1 MDALSISGHALTMTP
16 RLTCHAMRSWLGAC
30 RVHELLTRDENQRK
44 KIHFEK
50 MARFPEAPLGELCPL
65 GFLARPA
72 RRAATRSLFSGTWG
86 FAAALRKTY
95 QNWQPCPELSTA
107 VIRVCRGLR
116 HIRHFRPGK
125 WMRCPSQVTH

>member
-1 MDALSISGHALTMTP
+1 
-16 RLTCHAMRSWLGAC
+16 
-30 RVHELLTRDENQRK
+30 
-44 KIHFEK
+44 

-95 QNWQPCPELSTA
+95 QNRGPQPNPCTPARNYLPRLKKGVLAPAE
-107 VIRVCRGLR
+107 
-116 HIRHFRPGK
+116 P
-125 WMRCPSQVTH
+125 